1 MQKCYQEALV
11 QIRKKVKRIYGQT
24 GGTGMQNLY
33 QESLVQ
39 IWKNVKKVAGVPKGV
54 EDPVRTRYPRSESGL
69 NFPGIA
75 SDGWK
80 ERKTLAI
87 RGFARTDATGYR
99 PATSDI
105 LELNPSY

>member
-1 MQKCYQEALV
+1 
-11 QIRKKVKRIYGQT
+11 
-24 GGTGMQNLY
+24 MQNLY

-80 ERKTLAI
+80 ERKTRRFL
-87 RGFARTDATGYR
+87 GFTGTDVPGYR
-99 PATSDI
+99 PATSSI
-105 LELNPSY
+105 LELACNIMEDAPPLQPM